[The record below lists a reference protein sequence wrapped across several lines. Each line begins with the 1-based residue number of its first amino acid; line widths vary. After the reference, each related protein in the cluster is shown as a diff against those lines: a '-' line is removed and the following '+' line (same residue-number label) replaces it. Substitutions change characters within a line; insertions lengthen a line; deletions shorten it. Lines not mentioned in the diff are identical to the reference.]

1 MKPLRIIMQG
11 ALAVAALAALPSVQA
26 LAAPTETTRAGS
38 TSVQL
43 APEFLKAL
51 TALKVTPAPIAPGR
65 LNVRRGGV
73 KAAFPITTGAVDL
86 GTVKGEIGHEG
97 GLSLS
102 ANGKRVELSA
112 FLIDVTG
119 TRPVLTGLAVV
130 DDSLVGR
137 LPLFDL
143 HLSASRV
150 DADDELLKVDWVRV
164 TLSQEA
170 ADALNQIFS
179 VDAFTAGFPIGT
191 AKIRAVLESAGKH

>member
-1 MKPLRIIMQG
+1 VKPLRIILG
-11 ALAVAALAALPSVQA
+11 ALAIVTFGGYASLQA

-51 TALKVTPAPIAPGR
+51 NSLKVTPAPIAPGR
-65 LNVRRGGV
+65 LYVRRGGA

-86 GTVKGEIGHEG
+86 ATVRGEIGHEG

-102 ANGKRVELSA
+102 ANGTRAELSA

-119 TRPVLTGLAVV
+119 NRPVLSGLAVV
-130 DDSLVGR
+130 DDNLVGR

-143 HLSASRV
+143 HLSASRI
-150 DADDELLKVDWVRV
+150 DADDDFLKVDWVQV

-170 ADALNQIFS
+170 ADALNQIFG

-191 AKIRAVLESAGKH
+191 AKIRAFLEPAGMH